1 MNFIKM
7 KIRLRTT
14 ITTIFFLTIPFYSF
28 AQNIVN
34 IDSFIIKKYN
44 EKNIPG
50 IAFAIIKNGQVV
62 KKSFYGK
69 SNVEQGTTVNE
80 HTVFE
85 IASMTKQFTC
95 AAILLLQQEGKLSLS
110 DKLLKYIPDLPKEWN
125 SITLYHLMNHT
136 SGLRD
141 DWNEPTSYFMEN
153 NSDEKMIKAQEKSKL
168 YFQPGD
174 GFNYSSGP
182 FFLGVVIEKI
192 TGLHYSHYIQSH
204 IFNPLQMDCSFVYND
219 TAIIPNRGAGYWW
232 KNNKLQN
239 GVDIPSSAE
248 SRADVGI
255 LTCLDDMIKWSAAL
269 NDTVLLSK
277 KSLIKMFTPG
287 RLNNGNNVPYSLGWF
302 IYPFR
307 GKIMYEH
314 GGAFRTGFNSS
325 IIFFPEENVQIVIL
339 CNLWKAGLDD
349 IAYDLASYYITDFKK
364 VSSLKTQTGNSI
376 KLTNTFEELFRKLAH
391 NFYLRGDLYKMVNFS
406 GYDTDDLADL
416 LKGFTSLQYIE
427 KIDLASKPLKL
438 YDKEINKIYYYKTI
452 ADKTTYWSFYMTS
465 TNELISVNLED

>member
-1 MNFIKM
+1 MQIG
-7 KIRLRTT
+7 LRAT
-14 ITTIFFLTIPFYSF
+14 IANIFFLTIPFCSF
-28 AQNIVN
+28 AQNIFS

-44 EKNIPG
+44 EKHIPG

-62 KKSFYGK
+62 QKSFYGN

-80 HTVFE
+80 NTVFE

-125 SITLYHLMNHT
+125 SITLYQLMNHT

-153 NSDEKMIKAQEKSKL
+153 NSDEKMIRAQEKSKL

-182 FFLGVVIEKI
+182 FFLGVVIKKI
-192 TGLHYSHYIQSH
+192 TGQHYSHYIQSR
-204 IFNPLQMDCSFVYND
+204 IFDPLQMHCSFVYND
-219 TAIIPNRGAGYWW
+219 TAIVPDRAAGYWW

-255 LTCLDDMIKWSAAL
+255 LTCLDDMLKWCTAIS
-269 NDTVLLSK
+269 DTVILNKENLM
-277 KSLIKMFTPG
+277 KMFSPG
-287 RLNNGNNVPYSLGWF
+287 RLNNGNNVPYGLGWF

-307 GKIMYEH
+307 GKIIYEH
-314 GGAFRTGFNSS
+314 GGAFRTGFNSR

-349 IAYDLASYYITDFKK
+349 IAYDLASYYIPDFKK
-364 VSSLKTQTGNSI
+364 VSSLKTQTGNFR
-376 KLTNTFEELFRKLAH
+376 KLTKIFEELFRKLAH
-391 NFYLRGDLYKMVNFS
+391 NFYMRGDLYKMVNFS
-406 GYDTDDLADL
+406 GFDTDELADL
-416 LKGFTSLQYIE
+416 LKGFTSLQYIK
-427 KIDLASKPLKL
+427 KIDFASNPLKL
-438 YDKEINKIYYYKTI
+438 YDKEIKQIYFYKAI
-452 ADKTTYWSFYMTS
+452 ADSPSYWSFYMTGS
-465 TNELISVNLED
+465 NELISVNIED